1 MLSKRIN
8 TKNQVIVI
16 IGGGLAGLCTGA
28 YLVRDG
34 FTVIIFEQSAQ
45 TGGYFRS
52 FVRNGFKFDAGLK
65 AVENAGILSFKNITR
80 LIHGQF
86 RKH

>member
-1 MLSKRIN
+1 MTS
-8 TKNQVIVI
+8 QPFDVII

-65 AVENAGILSFKNITR
+65 AVENAGILIPMLPVEKAR
-80 LIHGQF
+80 MG
-86 RKH
+86 